1 MGYME
6 YNIKYIGYS
15 GYTIKY
21 IKYMGFGTHPNIF
34 FIFFHGFRTFPEKI
48 YENIGK
54 HFLKKSL
61 PYESWGQ
68 TPMPKS
74 LVNGSSSYDFF
85 MEILREPCILP
96 SKSHFFLETLF
107 LI

>member
-1 MGYME
+1 MG
-6 YNIKYIGYS
+6 YNIKDMGCS
-15 GYTIKY
+15 GYTMKY

-34 FIFFHGFRTFPEKI
+34 YIFSWISVIFRKN
-48 YENIGK
+48 YKNIGK

-68 TPMPKS
+68 TLMPKS

-85 MEILREPCILP
+85 MEIIQKHCNLP
-96 SKSHFFLETLF
+96 SISQIFLDTLF